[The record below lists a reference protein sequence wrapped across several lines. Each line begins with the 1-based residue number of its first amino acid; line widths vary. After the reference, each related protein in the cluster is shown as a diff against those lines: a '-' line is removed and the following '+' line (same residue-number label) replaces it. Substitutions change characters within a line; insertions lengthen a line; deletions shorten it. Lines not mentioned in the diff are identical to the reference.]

1 MRNGAGAAAMALSE
15 QSQVAASQ
23 VAASQVVRSEI
34 AQREAVPGDTA
45 VVPAATRPR
54 EVIYRHA
61 VAVRA
66 THWIN
71 LICVAL
77 LLMSGLRIFNYHPAL
92 YWGNYGY
99 RGVPSFIAIGSVI
112 DPDSGAPVGITRIAG
127 VSFVTTGVLGVS
139 NDSERGTVRLAFPS
153 WLTLPGEPGLALAR
167 DWHFLMA
174 WLFVANGAVYLLFG
188 LISGHFRR
196 DLAPAPDQLRA
207 RHVLADI
214 WDHVRL
220 RPPRGEA
227 ARRYNVL
234 QKLVY
239 LTVVFVL
246 LPVMV
251 LTGLTMSPA
260 VTAALPGLLDLFG
273 GRQSARTI
281 HFLVTGLL
289 VLFVLVH
296 VFEVLLAGAVNTM
309 RSMITGRYVIK
320 PEAR

>member
-1 MRNGAGAAAMALSE
+1 MALSE
-15 QSQVAASQ
+15 PSPIAGTQDAAP
-23 VAASQVVRSEI
+23 R
-34 AQREAVPGDTA
+34 
-45 VVPAATRPR
+45 R

-61 VAVRA
+61 LAVRA

-71 LICVAL
+71 VLCLAL

-99 RGVPSFIAIGSVI
+99 RGVPAVVSIGAAI
-112 DPDSGAPVGITRIAG
+112 DPDSGAPVGVTCIAG
-127 VSFVTTGVLGVS
+127 LSFVTTGVLGVS
-139 NDSERGTVRLAFPS
+139 YVSGRGMVARAFPA

-174 WLFVANGAVYLLFG
+174 WLFVVNGAVYLLFG
-188 LISGHFRR
+188 AFSGHLRR
-196 DLAPAPDQLRA
+196 DLAPAADQLRA
-207 RHVLADI
+207 RHILADL

-220 RPPRGEA
+220 RAPRGEA

-234 QKLVY
+234 QKLAY
-239 LTVVFVL
+239 LTVVFLL

-251 LTGLTMSPA
+251 LSGLTMSPA
-260 VTAALPGLLDLFG
+260 VTAAVPGLFDLFG

-281 HFLVTGLL
+281 HFLVANLL

-296 VFEVLLAGAVNTM
+296 LIEVLLAGVVNGM
-309 RSMITGRYVIK
+309 RSMITGRYVIR
-320 PEAR
+320 PQAGP